1 MPKVLCLGEILID
14 QIATNSADNAQDWI
28 AYYGGAPA
36 NVACGL
42 AKLGTSSAFIGCIGK
57 DPAGLELLELLN
69 RNGVDTNSSNCD
81 H

>member
-14 QIATNSADNAQDWI
+14 QIANPTDSAGNAQDGI

-42 AKLGTSSAFIGCIGK
+42 AKLGTTSAFIGCIGQ
-57 DPAGLELLELLN
+57 DPAGLELLEMLKT
-69 RNGVDTNSSNCD
+69 NGVDTS
-81 H
+81 